1 MANPIIKIIGNSLNA
16 ISYISPKYASSKA
29 LHLFSTPQKGR
40 VSEEQKTF
48 LDSAETHQL
57 KYENLT
63 ISTYNWKGTGKTIL
77 LAHGWESNTHRW
89 EVLINQLTALNY
101 NIIALDAPAHGASSG
116 KQFNAVIYSEC
127 IHLTAEHYKADIIIG
142 HSVGG
147 MATGFY
153 QNKYQNKNLEKL
165 ILLGAPSEF
174 TGVFKRYV
182 DMMGY
187 NKRIENGLNNLV
199 LKRFNNSPS
208 YFSLANFAKNID
220 TKTLIIH
227 DVEDKIIPYNDG
239 EMIAENHKNATF
251 ISTTGYGHGLRDA
264 TVNNHILEYIAS

>member
-1 MANPIIKIIGNSLNA
+1 MANSIIKIIGNSLNA
-16 ISYISPKYASSKA
+16 ISYISPKYASDKA
-29 LHLFSTPQKGR
+29 LDLFATPRKGR
-40 VSEEQKTF
+40 VLENQKAF
-48 LDSAETHQL
+48 LDSAKTHQL
-57 KYENLT
+57 KYEDFNIL
-63 ISTYNWKGTGKTIL
+63 TYNWKSTGKTIL

-89 EVLINQLTALNY
+89 EVLINQLRALDY
-101 NIIALDAPAHGASSG
+101 NVIALDAPAHGASSG

-127 IHLTAEHYKADIIIG
+127 IHLTVEHYKPDIIIG

-147 MATGFY
+147 MASGFY

-199 LKRFNNSPS
+199 LERFNNLPS
-208 YFSLANFAKNID
+208 YFSLANFAKNIE
-220 TKTLIIH
+220 TETLIIH
-227 DVEDKIIPYNDG
+227 DVEDKIIPYNDAKL
-239 EMIAENHKNATF
+239 IVENHKKATF
-251 ISTTGYGHGLRDA
+251 ISTTGYGHGLRNDV
-264 TVNNHILEYIAS
+264 VNNHILEYIAS

>member
-1 MANPIIKIIGNSLNA
+1 MSNTIIKIIGNSLNA
-16 ISYISPKYASSKA
+16 ISYISPKYASDKA
-29 LHLFSTPQKGR
+29 LDLFATPRKGR
-40 VSEEQKTF
+40 VLEKQKAF

-57 KYENLT
+57 KHENLN
-63 ISTYNWKGTGKTIL
+63 ILTYNWKGTGKTIL

-89 EVLINQLTALNY
+89 EVLINQLKALNY

-116 KQFNAVIYSEC
+116 KQFNAVMYSEC
-127 IHLTAEHYKADIIIG
+127 IHLVAEHYKTDIIIG

-199 LKRFNNSPS
+199 LKRFNNLPS
-208 YFSLANFAKNID
+208 YFSLATFAKNID

-227 DVEDKIIPYNDG
+227 DVEDKIIPYNDA

-251 ISTTGYGHGLRDA
+251 ITTKGYGHGLRNEI
-264 TVNNHILEYIAS
+264 VNNHILEYIAS

>member
-1 MANPIIKIIGNSLNA
+1 MSNTIIKIIGNSLNA
-16 ISYISPKYASSKA
+16 ISYISPKYASDKA
-29 LHLFSTPQKGR
+29 LDLFATPRKGR
-40 VSEEQKTF
+40 VLEKQKAF

-57 KYENLT
+57 KHENLN
-63 ISTYNWKGTGKTIL
+63 ILTYNWKGAGKTIL

-89 EVLINQLTALNY
+89 EVLINQLKALNY

-116 KQFNAVIYSEC
+116 KQFNAVMYSEC
-127 IHLTAEHYKADIIIG
+127 IHLAAEHYKADIIIG

-199 LKRFNNSPS
+199 LKRFNNLPS

-227 DVEDKIIPYNDG
+227 DVEDKIIPYNDA
-239 EMIAENHKNATF
+239 EMIAKNHKNATF
-251 ISTTGYGHGLRDA
+251 ITTKGYGHGLRNEI
-264 TVNNHILEYIAS
+264 VNNHILEYIAS